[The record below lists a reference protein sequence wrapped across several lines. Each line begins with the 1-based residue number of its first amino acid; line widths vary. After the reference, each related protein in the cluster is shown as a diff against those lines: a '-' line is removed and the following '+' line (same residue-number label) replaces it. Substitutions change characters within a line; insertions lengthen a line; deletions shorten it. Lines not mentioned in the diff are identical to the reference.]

1 MYIATSSFDVMRR
14 VPHAVNGMDMKCRGL
29 RRVVS
34 VRRLLDDDLLVNE
47 LNPHVA
53 FPRQLSDPTTTAQR
67 VYRCIRVCGRR
78 VRTFHRLLECALC
91 GDSGTFVAFLEGGH
105 YRETQQAEIITHG
118 RLKCSSISLCIAI
131 WEGISDWRRIPR

>member
-67 VYRCIRVCGRR
+67 VLLGQERWLELEESSS
-78 VRTFHRLLECALC
+78 RL
-91 GDSGTFVAFLEGGH
+91 
-105 YRETQQAEIITHG
+105 
-118 RLKCSSISLCIAI
+118 
-131 WEGISDWRRIPR
+131 